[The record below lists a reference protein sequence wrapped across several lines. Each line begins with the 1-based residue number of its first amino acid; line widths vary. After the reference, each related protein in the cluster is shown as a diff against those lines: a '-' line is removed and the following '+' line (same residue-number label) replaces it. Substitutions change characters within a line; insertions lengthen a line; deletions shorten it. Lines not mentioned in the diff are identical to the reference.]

1 MKQTTKV
8 IMAHPEEA
16 KDIFPVNYE
25 YNKLRLNDFT
35 NVGDTEPLY
44 TSNPSLFSFKKFDD
58 DIVLYYKEN
67 RIGKAEASEIPVGE
81 IIGARILVGS
91 YKQLEVTDE
100 DEVKAVKHKF
110 EESIIEIVTEEKET
124 ASVPDQPQKK
134 KKKGIAFLVFGILSV
149 FFGLTAFTN
158 TIIGALIFFAIGGGL
173 IFLYVKKNKEE

>member
-25 YNKLRLNDFT
+25 YNKLRLNDYT
-35 NVGDTEPLY
+35 NVGDAEPLY

-110 EESIIEIVTEEKET
+110 EESIIEIVTEEKRRRACRISRRRKRKR
-124 ASVPDQPQKK
+124 ASH
-134 KKKGIAFLVFGILSV
+134 FLCSGSCLYFSV
-149 FFGLTAFTN
+149 
-158 TIIGALIFFAIGGGL
+158 
-173 IFLYVKKNKEE
+173 